1 LQWAGKTIAL
11 GTFPSLEA
19 DEKCARAKALT
30 RAWRSTM
37 RPKPT
42 REWVMVELE
51 RLGVRVV
58 SGRLGRKAG
67 EEGDEDIDDIKV
79 EAEGVSGPINTS
91 NASGMGGDILG
102 DNNSTNWATDAELN
116 RLMARRNSS
125 LGFSMLNEGRR
136 GSLGSLGGLMGLD
149 SADSNMLGMGIGAS
163 GFGLGSDF
171 SKGPDQQRRSSSLG
185 LGSLAGG
192 GIGNIGLSVNPNQ

>member
-1 LQWAGKTIAL
+1 
-11 GTFPSLEA
+11 
-19 DEKCARAKALT
+19 
-30 RAWRSTM
+30 M

-67 EEGDEDIDDIKV
+67 EEGDEDDPDLVGIGGGAVGSANDGALVD
-79 EAEGVSGPINTS
+79 ASSSGNSDLPPEV
-91 NASGMGGDILG
+91 G
-102 DNNSTNWATDAELN
+102 STNNNAAAAWGADAELN
-116 RLMARRNSS
+116 RIMARRNSS
-125 LGFSMLNEGRR
+125 LGFSSMIDAGRR

-149 SADSNMLGMGIGAS
+149 SGDPTMFGMGIGS
-163 GFGLGSDF
+163 GFGIGSDF
-171 SKGPDQQRRSSSLG
+171 SIKGPDQQRRNSSLG

-192 GIGNIGLSVNPNQ
+192 GIGNIGMSVNPNQ

>member
-1 LQWAGKTIAL
+1 
-11 GTFPSLEA
+11 
-19 DEKCARAKALT
+19 
-30 RAWRSTM
+30 M

-67 EEGDEDIDDIKV
+67 EEGDEDIEDNKI
-79 EAEGVSGPINTS
+79 ESHGVSGPTNAS
-91 NASGMGGDILG
+91 NAPGIGSDILG

-116 RLMARRNSS
+116 RLMTRRNSS
-125 LGFSMLNEGRR
+125 LGFSMLNDGRR

-149 SADSNMLGMGIGAS
+149 SADSNMLGMGMGIGAS